1 MADSTSLPV
10 RHRDPG
16 LRLIGYAERVLV
28 RCPACG
34 QRALSTRHRDGYRYA
49 DPARLTCARCGYARE
64 TRKLAHVYGVPL
76 DPFFK
81 QPLWLQT
88 ACCGHTLWALNV
100 EHLDAL
106 EGYVSAQLREKRLDL
121 AYTMLDVL
129 PGWMKAAKHRDEV
142 LRAVSRL
149 RQSLET

>member
-1 MADSTSLPV
+1 MADSPSLPV

-34 QRALSTRHRDGYRYA
+34 RRAVSMCRRDGYRYLG
-49 DPARLTCARCGYARE
+49 PAALTCAHCGYVRR
-64 TRKLAHVYGVPL
+64 TSRLAHVYGVSV

-106 EGYVSAQLREKRLDL
+106 EGYIGAQLREKRLDL

-129 PGWMKAAKHRDEV
+129 PAWMKAAKHREEV

-149 RQSLET
+149 RQSVA